1 MKVAAVRRWKYVR
14 PLALFLIALLMRPSI
29 AIANDVTPP
38 AAPPARPAIVGFI
51 DTHLHQFANLGFGG
65 LELWGSPMDPTKDP
79 NADIEVARARALPSS
94 DFIYVPEAEA
104 GDYVGVAGVA
114 VSGPSIPCPDGSGP
128 CVKLTLHGPNGGNDL
143 LNKVIPNGSESHGT
157 LGYPIMDGWPAFDV
171 LTVQQ
176 AYWEWLE
183 RAHQNGMKL
192 MVMLAVNN
200 SVLCQLALHR
210 TSFGCGDDGA
220 VARQIQGAK
229 DLEAYI
235 DAKAGGPGQ
244 GFYRIVYSA
253 AEARAAIYAGKMAVV
268 LGTEVDT
275 KWGCTVGSAGCT
287 EGYVAD
293 RVQEY
298 YDAGVRVV
306 YPVHLI
312 DNKFGGA
319 AVYTGIFELN
329 NLLVNGSFFTMAGCD
344 APYEW
349 RSDIRKIIDDAKI
362 GVTAAMA
369 GMVLSGGALFPV
381 LDLIIAGLFLAAP
394 LFAWFMPVVGLFFAG
409 ALAPFLALPGLGS
422 AVLVFAAG
430 FLIWQLPGSVGDA
443 AQGNC
448 NTRGL
453 TAEGETLINALIDRE
468 MLIDIDHTDTHTF
481 NAIMNIAESRHYPGI
496 VSGHTG
502 LVGASK
508 TRAEAGE
515 GFDPSHSGRHEGNKT
530 DEAVGRILDAGGFV
544 SLGIFGG
551 HRDAL
556 RDYSSTDAVAF
567 DCGRSSQGFAQNYL
581 YATKHLGMTAV
592 GLGSDINGFAGY
604 VAPRYGAKACGGE
617 MAPGYEPNRPD
628 GRLDYANATVYG
640 DVSLTQYTFGNR
652 TWDFNVDG
660 FANVGLF
667 PDFLADLKAIGLT
680 DAELAPIFNGVEAY
694 VRMWEKA
701 NDSEAPEVR
710 CGTVG
715 EEWHAQDVSVPC
727 LSFDVGW
734 GLGNTDDADFS
745 LSTSVANGTET
756 DAASTGTHAAVCD
769 TDHNCSSTIAAIT
782 GINVDKKD
790 PSVVVSTPAAGTPTY
805 LLNEVVNASYNC
817 TDGGSG
823 VKTCSA
829 PVASGAAIDTTLGAH
844 AFTVTGIDN
853 VDHTVLVPRPY
864 NVTFKICVLYDETKV
879 HKAGSTVPVKLAI
892 CDAANNNVSTAS
904 VVLTATG
911 VTQLSTSAAG
921 AVEDAGNANPD
932 NNFRFDASLNG
943 YIFNLKTA
951 GMTTGTYALTFT
963 ATGDPIPHQVK
974 FQVR

>member
-1 MKVAAVRRWKYVR
+1 MTVTAVLRWKFVR
-14 PLALFLIALLMRPSI
+14 PLVFFLISLLMRPSI
-29 AIANDVTPP
+29 ALANDVTPP
-38 AAPPARPAIVGFI
+38 EAPPTRPAIVGFI

-79 NADIEVARARALPSS
+79 NADIHVARARALPGS

-104 GDYVGVAGVA
+104 GDYVGMAGAA
-114 VSGPSIPCPDGSGP
+114 VSGDAVPCPDGSGP
-128 CVKLTLHGPNGGNDL
+128 CVKLTLHGPGGGNDL
-143 LNKVIPNGSESHGT
+143 LNQVIPNGSSSHGT

-176 AYWEWLE
+176 AYWEWLQ

-229 DLEAYI
+229 DLQAYI
-235 DAKAGGPGQ
+235 DAKSGGPGQ

-253 AEARAAIYAGKMAVV
+253 ADARAAIYAGKMAVV

-275 KWGCTVGSAGCT
+275 KWGCTTGSAGCT
-287 EGYVAD
+287 EGYITD

-319 AVYTGIFELN
+319 AVYTGLFELN
-329 NLLVNGSFFTMAGCD
+329 NLLVNGGFFDMAGCG

-349 RSDIRKIIDDAKI
+349 RSDIRKVISDAKVA
-362 GVTAAMA
+362 VTAAMV
-369 GMVLSGGALFPV
+369 GMILSGGTLFPV
-381 LDLIIAGLFLAAP
+381 ISGIVSVLLLAFP
-394 LFAWFMPVVGLFFAG
+394 FFASMMPLMG
-409 ALAPFLALPGLGS
+409 VFWAAALAPFLALPFLSG
-422 AVLVFAAG
+422 AVVTFAAAY
-430 FLIWQLPGSVGDA
+430 LIWQAPGSVGTDA
-443 AQGNC
+443 EGNC

-453 TAEGETLINALIDRE
+453 TADGQTLINALIDRE
-468 MLIDIDHTDTHTF
+468 MLIDIDHTDVPTF
-481 NAIMNIAESRHYPGI
+481 NAIMNIAEFRHYPGI

-508 TRAEAGE
+508 TREEAGE

-530 DEAVGRILDAGGFV
+530 DAAVQRILDAGGFV

-556 RDYSSTDAVAF
+556 RDFSSTDAVAF

-581 YATKHLGMTAV
+581 YATQQLGMTAV
-592 GLGSDINGFAGY
+592 GMGSDINGFAGY
-604 VAPRYGAKACGGE
+604 VAPRYGPKACGGE
-617 MAPGYEPNRPD
+617 TAPGYDANRAD
-628 GRLDYANATVYG
+628 GRLDYATATNYAGVP
-640 DVSLTQYTFGNR
+640 LTQYSFGNR

-680 DAELAPIFNGVEAY
+680 QAELAPIFNGVEAY

-710 CGTVG
+710 CGSVG
-715 EEWHAQDVSVPC
+715 DEWHAQNVSVPC
-727 LSFDVGW
+727 LSFDIGW
-734 GLGNTDDADFS
+734 GLENAADANFS
-745 LSTSVANGTET
+745 LSTTVPDGEET
-756 DAASTGTHAAVCD
+756 ADASTGSHDAICD
-769 TDHNCSSTIAAIT
+769 TDNTCTAAIPAIT

-790 PSVVVSTPAAGTPTY
+790 PSVIVNTPAASTPTY
-805 LLNEVVNASYNC
+805 LLNAVVNASYNC

-823 VKTCSA
+823 VKTCAA
-829 PVASGAAIDTTLGAH
+829 PVASGAAIDTTIGAK
-844 AFTVTGIDN
+844 AFNVTGIDN
-853 VDHTVLVPRPY
+853 VDHTVVVARPY
-864 NVTFKICVLYDETKV
+864 NVTFKICVLYDETKS
-879 HKAGSTVPVKLAI
+879 HKAGSTVPVKLSI

-904 VVLTATG
+904 IVLTATG

-921 AVEDAGNANPD
+921 PLEDSGNANAD
-932 NNFRFDASLNG
+932 NNFRYDAALGG
-943 YIFNLKTA
+943 YIFNLKTT
-951 GMTTGTYALTFT
+951 GMTTGTYALTFS